1 MSETAKHK
9 TGNGETAAITG
20 YHAHVYYDAESKPR
34 AARLRA
40 AVEASFAVEL
50 GRWHDKPV
58 GPHPCWSYQMAFAPE
73 SFGTLVPWLAL
84 NRDGLVLFIHPLTG
98 DELADHDQH
107 AIWLGDK
114 LELDLRALT

>member
-1 MSETAKHK
+1 MQETAIRD
-9 TGNGETAAITG
+9 TGAITV

-34 AARLRA
+34 AERLRE
-40 AVEASFAVEL
+40 AVEARFDVQL

-58 GPHPCWSYQMAFAPE
+58 GPRPRWSYQVAFAAAD
-73 SFGTLVPWLAL
+73 FGKLVPWLAL

-114 LELDLRALT
+114 LELDLEALA